1 MLRAAI
7 IPLIALVVG
16 VGSPAEAADSLTGHW
31 MAVFKWPDKERD
43 YHFDLTQDG
52 DKLTGTMNS
61 PRSRRAYPITSG
73 SVDGRKIRIK
83 IEREYKKAEVTF
95 EIQAELGDNGVIEGK
110 VTLSGEEFASLRME
124 RLPDPVGTW
133 NMTAEDPDGGSHK
146 AVLTLTLTDEGLG
159 GTMTTEKGDVKI
171 QRADFQRGRLRVFLV
186 VPTDE
191 GEMPIVIIAGFDNKD
206 TLKGEWLVD
215 REGAD
220 ERIAGTFTATRVVAR
235 GIVGDW
241 ATEAVTNNAT
251 IKGQLTVTK
260 KDGKFTGVYK
270 DEAGEPRDNIKHKS
284 IEVSDKGVTIAMSVN
299 FGENE
304 IDFVIRV
311 AFEDENTLA
320 GKWQVKDAA
329 DRTGVW
335 KAKRLGVKKSPQ
347 KKKRKVETL

>member
-16 VGSPAEAADSLTGHW
+16 VESPAEAADSLTGHW
-31 MAVFKWPDKERD
+31 MAAFKWPDKERD

-83 IEREYKKAEVTF
+83 IEREYKEAEVTF

-171 QRADFQRGRLRVFLV
+171 QRAGFQRGRLLIALV

-191 GEMPIVIIAGFDNKD
+191 GEMPIVILAGFDNKD
-206 TLKGEWLVD
+206 TLKGEW
-215 REGAD
+215 
-220 ERIAGTFTATRVVAR
+220 FVAR
-235 GIVGDW
+235 ED
-241 ATEAVTNNAT
+241 ADDL
-251 IKGQLTVTK
+251 QQHQ
-260 KDGKFTGVYK
+260 
-270 DEAGEPRDNIKHKS
+270 RDLP
-284 IEVSDKGVTIAMSVN
+284 
-299 FGENE
+299 
-304 IDFVIRV
+304 V
-311 AFEDENTLA
+311 AH
-320 GKWQVKDAA
+320 
-329 DRTGVW
+329 
-335 KAKRLGVKKSPQ
+335 RLGGGLDQHLVG
-347 KKKRKVETL
+347 